1 MTLSEFLSAYGDPSK
16 QAPRLY
22 AHVEEWVRFRAPS
35 GMKTA
40 PAEEAQHRAR
50 HAQPGKDKHWWEIS
64 VGAYRSRRPARRD
77 PVGEI
82 HVLGVSE
89 KNTKPLTFATKAE
102 AQSVAD
108 QIKRGEIS
116 VIGLE
121 TGSPYLGMKRGAG
134 RMARSTGRSVLLV
147 SRMDDPYEGVRP
159 GWYIT
164 NTESGVQVAG
174 PFRTEASAR
183 QRLSSLEGHVG
194 AAAKRGSLSKGE
206 TFAVGDRIKHRR
218 EFLRSIAWYTGVPRY
233 GTVRAVTSLG
243 KRALLEV
250 DWSDGHTS
258 KIISPNVTHASR
270 VELV

>member
-1 MTLSEFLSAYGDPSK
+1 MTLSEFLSSYGGSPK
-16 QAPRLY
+16 EAPRVY
-22 AHVEEWVRFRAPS
+22 AHIEEWVRFRAPS

-50 HAQPGKDKHWWEIS
+50 HAQAGKDKHWWEIY

-89 KNTKPLTFATKAE
+89 SNPKPLTFATKAE

-116 VIGLE
+116 VMGIE
-121 TGSPYLGMKRGAG
+121 TGRPYLGAGAKRGA
-134 RMARSTGRSVLLV
+134 
-147 SRMDDPYEGVRP
+147 
-159 GWYIT
+159 
-164 NTESGVQVAG
+164 
-174 PFRTEASAR
+174 
-183 QRLSSLEGHVG
+183 
-194 AAAKRGSLSKGE
+194 GSLSKGE

>member
-116 VIGLE
+116 VMGLE
-121 TGSPYLGMKRGAG
+121 TGSPYLGMKRGA
-134 RMARSTGRSVLLV
+134 
-147 SRMDDPYEGVRP
+147 
-159 GWYIT
+159 
-164 NTESGVQVAG
+164 
-174 PFRTEASAR
+174 
-183 QRLSSLEGHVG
+183 
-194 AAAKRGSLSKGE
+194 GSLSKGE

-243 KRALLEV
+243 KQALLEV